1 MNTRRNFLVALS
13 LFCALFA
20 MDAVAQRVKPTL
32 PAPATIESGKYY
44 YLWNEDANF
53 FMERDYSYGNSYD
66 YYYMSPSPWTVTT
79 FTFNKITEGEY
90 TGTYTIKK
98 NSGYYLSTWNS
109 TIEGYSKSI
118 GSSSYYRL
126 TQLAD
131 GCYSI
136 QRNYNYNESHYIG
149 YTEGQTRLRD
159 DQTENIKWRLIA
171 ADDSVTAARVMLY
184 HTLERVGEG
193 YNVDAY
199 DKILTSSNS
208 YQELLK
214 AAKEMNTAVS
224 FTNHYTQRGDY
235 PLFFINDSEY
245 PWTQYYDYGYHSYS
259 TSNKQGFTSRLK
271 AVVNVDVDE
280 ATLTY
285 HARSYYNYNIL
296 NVYIDG
302 TLVRSLPF
310 YQNYYERKYYEIL
323 GKGVHTIEWEYVDR
337 ENQNGDYGIITYI
350 SVDKTPTVSVSL
362 LEPGSLGSE
371 ILASGVDNMKNVRRL
386 KVKGEMNAEDWET
399 LKLSPSLYSIDLSEA
414 VITEIPADAFYNNSG
429 KNYNFHKVIL
439 PEGLLT
445 IGKNAFRDTGLD
457 EIVLPSS
464 LKSIGEYALAG
475 TRIEKVVIPDAT
487 TDIANYAFSYC
498 YSLKEVKYPELTYIP
513 QGCFLNDN
521 HLSKINLPSA
531 LQYVRNEAFN
541 NCFYLA
547 DVELPVTLKSIGDY
561 GFEDTSIDTLIVP
574 EGVTLGSYAFA
585 NCDYLK
591 YVELPTTY
599 YDASSSYYLFHGCS
613 SLKTI
618 KLKSP
623 TLLTYY
629 SYYFINNDYRNHI
642 TLLVPDYLVN
652 AYKLDSYWYN
662 YGNIEGFATSEI
674 EKWTI
679 NNPLELGA
687 TARLQGTP
695 DVELNN
701 TWLSMQGETTME
713 VDNFNMTMTSKDYW
727 SWSTGAYSTS
737 SQVLISSEVDVKGLL
752 DLDYYTYG
760 NKWYFLSLPFDIKV
774 GDIQSS
780 AQIAVRYYDGANRA
794 TTGTA
799 SGNWKNYTA
808 EDVIEAGTGFI
819 FQTSAN
825 TWNKFV
831 ACENARKNRAFKGN
845 DLSTV
850 LKENASET
858 SEHRGWNLVGNP
870 WMTWYNI
877 HSVDFTAPITV
888 YNHGNN
894 NYTAYSIIDD
904 DVALHPAQAFFV
916 QCPDELDVITFP
928 ARGRQLTSEITNQNG
943 APGLHR
949 AAADRQLIDLQLL
962 VGEDAADKTRIVM
975 NEKATLDYD
984 YGSDASKFFAE
995 GGAAQLYTID
1005 AEGGAYAINERPEDD
1020 GIVAL
1025 GFVAPAAGEYT
1036 LSLSR
1041 NRAASVVLTDLSSG
1055 VETELTQGDYTFT
1068 SEAGTFT
1075 GRFQIRMKASATGV
1089 EKVVAKAT
1097 VRVVEGGVEASA
1109 PVQVYAIDGRL
1120 VAEGEGFISL
1130 AGGIYIVDAAGVN
1143 TKVIVK

>member
-1 MNTRRNFLVALS
+1 MNTRRNFLLALS

-44 YLWNEDANF
+44 YLYNEGTGLF
-53 FMERDYSYGNSYD
+53 VGNTNGYIKGLN
-66 YYYMSPSPWTVTT
+66 VTT
-79 FTFNKITEGEY
+79 TTFRFNVYTEGDHAGTVSIQEPGGYVWEANEY
-90 TGTYTIKK
+90 DAVHFCNYWCYD
-98 NSGYYLSTWNS
+98 SYFRLS
-109 TIEGYSKSI
+109 
-118 GSSSYYRL
+118 
-126 TQLAD
+126 QLED
-131 GCYSI
+131 GCYTI
-136 QRNYNYNESHYIG
+136 QRSYNYVDTLFVGNPSLDASIYPN
-149 YTEGQTRLRD
+149 
-159 DQTENIKWRLIA
+159 QTENIKWRLIA

-245 PWTQYYDYGYHSYS
+245 PWTKNYDYGYHSYS
-259 TSNKQGFTSRLK
+259 TSNMQGFTSRLK
-271 AVVNVDVDE
+271 AVVDVDVNE

-285 HARSYYNYNIL
+285 NAYSSSYNIL

-310 YQNYYERKYYEIL
+310 YQNYHERKYYEIL

-399 LKLSPSLYSIDLSEA
+399 LKLSTDLYSIDLSEA
-414 VITEIPADAFYNNSG
+414 VITEIPAGAFYNNSS

-513 QGCFLNDN
+513 QGCFLNDH

-629 SYYFINNDYRNHI
+629 SYYFINDDYRSSI

-713 VDNFNMTMTSKDYW
+713 VNNFNMTMTARDYW
-727 SWSTGAYSTS
+727 SWNSTTVAYNTS

-794 TTGTA
+794 TTGSA

-943 APGLHR
+943 APGFHR

-995 GGAAQLYTID
+995 GGAAQLYTMD
-1005 AEGGAYAINERPEDD
+1005 ANGGAYAINERPEDD

-1089 EKVVAKAT
+1089 EKVAVKAT

-1109 PVQVYAIDGRL
+1109 PVQVYAVDGRL